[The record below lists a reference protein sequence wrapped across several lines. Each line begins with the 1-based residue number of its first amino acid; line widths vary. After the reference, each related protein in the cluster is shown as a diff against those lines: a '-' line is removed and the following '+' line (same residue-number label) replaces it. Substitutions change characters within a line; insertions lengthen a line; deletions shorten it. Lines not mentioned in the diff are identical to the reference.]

1 MHKVVDE
8 VNGVAKV
15 TFSLPAAVDAHSA
28 DIVGEFT
35 GWVPV
40 PMTHTS
46 DGGFSVSVELPMGRA
61 YRFRYL
67 LDGVRWEND
76 WHADDYVLNVHGSH
90 DSVVIV

>member
-1 MHKVVDE
+1 MHKVIDE
-8 VNGVAKV
+8 DNGVAKV
-15 TFSLPAAVDAHSA
+15 TFSLPSAVDARSA

-35 GWVPV
+35 GWIPV
-40 PMTHTS
+40 PMTRNA
-46 DGGFSVSVELPMGRA
+46 DGGFIVSVELPTGRP

-76 WHADDYVLNVHGSH
+76 WQADDYVLNVHGSH

>member
-1 MHKVVDE
+1 
-8 VNGVAKV
+8 
-15 TFSLPAAVDAHSA
+15 
-28 DIVGEFT
+28 
-35 GWVPV
+35 
-40 PMTHTS
+40 
-46 DGGFSVSVELPMGRA
+46 MGRA

>member
-1 MHKVVDE
+1 MHKSVDE
-8 VNGVAKV
+8 GNGVAKV
-15 TFSLPAAVDAHSA
+15 TFSLPAAVDARSA

-40 PMTHTS
+40 PMTHTT

>member
-1 MHKVVDE
+1 MQREIDE
-8 VNGVAKV
+8 TNGVAKV
-15 TFSLPAAVDAHSA
+15 TFSLPAAVDARSA

-40 PMTHTS
+40 PMTRHT
-46 DGGFSVSVELPMGRA
+46 DGSFVVSVELPMGRA